1 MEAKKRLLWKF
12 RGGWLSILETGLEGD
27 GLEQGFPG
35 KWLFGSGE
43 GGCLQREHPEWGLLG
58 EVAVLWVL
66 GNN

>member
-35 KWLFGSGE
+35 NLSV
-43 GGCLQREHPEWGLLG
+43 
-58 EVAVLWVL
+58 VANTEYHL
-66 GNN
+66 

>member
-35 KWLFGSGE
+35 KWLFGGGGGVFRGSIRVGFTRRGGCPVGSGE
-43 GGCLQREHPEWGLLG
+43 
-58 EVAVLWVL
+58 
-66 GNN
+66 

>member
-27 GLEQGFPG
+27 GLEQDFPG
-35 KWLFGSGE
+35 KWLFGGG
-43 GGCLQREHPEWGLLG
+43 GGCLQREHPDWGLLG

-66 GNN
+66 GSN